1 MKLTTEILVDAHPGS
16 FRRTGQRYR
25 HPDFKTI
32 RLEPAQMEFVTR
44 LAVGTF
50 TDMVNCNQPFQEALV
65 AVFLTGLHLAQEGTP
80 SQEVSDA
87 NG

>member
-1 MKLTTEILVDAHPGS
+1 MKLTTEIQVDCHPGS

-32 RLEPAQMEFVTR
+32 RLEPSQKEFVTR
-44 LAVGTF
+44 LAVSTF
-50 TDMVNCNQPFQEALV
+50 TDMVNSNQPFQDALV
-65 AVFLTGLHLAQEGTP
+65 AVFLTGLHFAQDATP

-87 NG
+87 